1 MLSGLWLGILL
12 GFAVITDY
20 TLQNNQIPELN
31 LKPDVR
37 MERTVIYYDV
47 FEFGEDGMRTIT
59 KDSIV
64 YYDRVRKKRNK

>member
-1 MLSGLWLGILL
+1 MSALWLGILL

-31 LKPDVR
+31 LKPDVK

-47 FEFGEDGMRTIT
+47 FEFEADGMRTIT

-64 YYDRVRKKRNK
+64 YYDRVRGRKNK